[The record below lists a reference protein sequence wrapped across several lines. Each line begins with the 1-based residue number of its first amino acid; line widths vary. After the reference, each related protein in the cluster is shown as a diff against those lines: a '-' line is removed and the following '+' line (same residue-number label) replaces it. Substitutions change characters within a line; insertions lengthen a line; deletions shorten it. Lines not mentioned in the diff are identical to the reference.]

1 MLIPRYYFSNEYDEL
16 FATDVGNWSME
27 LTNTEGVVY
36 KFGGA
41 LSAGFEVNGVNLS
54 DLIRDALKMKDL
66 YVFDGN
72 PNRVD

>member
-1 MLIPRYYFSNEYDEL
+1 
-16 FATDVGNWSME
+16 ME